1 MMDQILHD
9 LKTLSPE
16 QLNEIQRVIQ
26 AYKGS
31 LENSQIGV
39 GNLHYEMNF
48 LKRGKGDKLF
58 AKTHF
63 LHWGRTTIVAQCTIE
78 DQEGDA
84 VAHALGTF
92 YVKTL

>member
-1 MMDQILHD
+1 VGIKEVLQMMDQILHD

-39 GNLHYEMNF
+39 GNLHYYGNF
-48 LKRGKGDKLF
+48 LGIGWDDNNQ
-58 AKTHF
+58 
-63 LHWGRTTIVAQCTIE
+63 IYMS
-78 DQEGDA
+78 
-84 VAHALGTF
+84 LGPSNKIHT
-92 YVKTL
+92 V